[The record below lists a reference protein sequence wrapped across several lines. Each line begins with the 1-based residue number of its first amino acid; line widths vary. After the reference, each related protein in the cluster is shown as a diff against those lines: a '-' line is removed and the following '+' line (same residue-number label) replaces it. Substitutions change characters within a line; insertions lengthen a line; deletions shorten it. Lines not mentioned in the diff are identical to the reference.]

1 MLPPPPPPLSFRT
14 PATGN
19 RSPPQ
24 APVVS
29 QSGPAGG
36 LLLEL
41 IKHNGAPFNDHWAY
55 FVRSSLNP
63 SVGIVYEAIGDVR
76 SGFQRQIRRNHD
88 LTHDPPSSLIPLQ
101 WLEGN
106 FVNEEL
112 MLHGQESMPMCAFE
126 ESLHKVKVP
135 EKTLN
140 NTRESEAPKKR
151 IVQRNCQT
159 WIVESADQLV
169 TDGILSSD
177 VAAYLHATKQV

>member
-1 MLPPPPPPLSFRT
+1 MLPPPPPPPAFRA
-14 PATGN
+14 PATDA
-19 RSPPQ
+19 SSTPQ
-24 APVVS
+24 APVVPES
-29 QSGPAGG
+29 CAAGG

-55 FVRSSLNP
+55 FVRSSSSS

-76 SGFQRQIRRNHD
+76 NGFQRQIRRNLD
-88 LTHDPPSSLIPLQ
+88 LNSDPPSARIPLH
-101 WLEGN
+101 LIDAA
-106 FVNEEL
+106 FVNEES
-112 MLHGQESMPMCAFE
+112 MLHEQEPIPVCTFE

-140 NTRESEAPKKR
+140 NATESEAPKKR

-169 TDGILSSD
+169 ADGILLSD
-177 VAAYLHATKQV
+177 VAAYLHATKEV